1 MRYEKWLGAGL
12 GWAVTGNPIGG
23 LLGFIAGTLIERGNK
38 NEAEKFADGVTE
50 FELNLIVLA
59 SHLIKIDGKVSLA
72 EINFLQQFL
81 DTHFDEK
88 LSAKRQQI
96 ISHCL
101 NKEYDLDVAC
111 NQIRMNTPH
120 ATHIQVVRF
129 LFDMALCNGELNERE
144 NYFVFRLAGYLN
156 VNDVDFKRLKTE
168 HTEVKVSAYEVLGV
182 KKEMSLEEIRMAYR
196 KSVLKV
202 HPDRNKDV
210 SEEERKKLT
219 AQFQKIQEAYEEIKQ
234 ERSVK

>member
-12 GWAVTGNPIGG
+12 GFAFTGNPLGG

-38 NEAEKFADGVTE
+38 NEAEKLADGVTE
-50 FELNLIVLA
+50 FELNLIVIA

-72 EINFLQQFL
+72 EINFLQHFL

-88 LSAKRQQI
+88 FSAKRQQI

-101 NKEYDLDVAC
+101 TKEYDLDVAC

-129 LFDMALCNGELNERE
+129 LLDMALCDGELNERE

-182 KKEMSLEEIRMAYR
+182 RSEMSFEEIRMAYR
-196 KSVLKV
+196 KLVLKV

-219 AQFQKIQEAYEEIKQ
+219 AQFQKIQEAYEVVKQ
-234 ERSVK
+234 ERGAK